1 MGVIIAGLLFVVA
14 AFFFY
19 QSNKTMNSDQYLD
32 PGPVGIVA
40 VIWLVAVITMI
51 GSGISIVVM
60 LWP

>member
-1 MGVIIAGLLFVVA
+1 MGIAIATIIFFVA

-40 VIWLVAVITMI
+40 VIWLVAVVAMI
-51 GSGISIVVM
+51 ASGISIVVM